1 MTTQRTAARGY
12 GSVHQASRK
21 QWAPQVATGTVECW
35 RCRELIEAD
44 APWDLGH
51 SDYSRD
57 MYMGPEHRACNRG
70 TARRRNADPPTMTIR
85 EW

>member
-12 GSVHQASRK
+12 GHTHQQLRR

-35 RCRELIEAD
+35 RCRELIDAD

-51 SDYSRD
+51 DDADRGFYR
-57 MYMGPEHRACNRG
+57 GPEHRRCNRA

-85 EW
+85 GW